1 MAGKE
6 QQQTAQALAISYA
19 INGLKP
25 GYWGETFFPALK
37 GGAIEK
43 HIFA

>member
-6 QQQTAQALAISYA
+6 QQQTVQALAIIYA

-25 GYWGETFFPALK
+25 KCFVLF
-37 GGAIEK
+37 
-43 HIFA
+43 